1 MKHVQALV
9 RKEWQMELKQKH
21 TLLGVLLYVLTTVFT
36 CYLTMEKVESAST
49 WSALVWITG
58 VFASFNAMQKVFFS
72 EPAGVQ
78 MWMYTLVSPRQLIL
92 AKMLYHGGV
101 VAALQLLSM
110 LAFLFY
116 FGMEGLE
123 KMDFGQLALVMLLGS
138 MGLGITLTFVSSLAY
153 KSGGGIGLI
162 AILGFPLV
170 IPLLTTMSRATTFA
184 VKGFPWEQNELQLVI
199 LLGLNAMTWVL
210 AYVLFP
216 YLWRE

>member
-1 MKHVQALV
+1 MKHVRALV

-36 CYLTMEKVESAST
+36 CYLTMDKVESAST
-49 WSALVWITG
+49 WSALVWVTG
-58 VFASFNAMQKVFFS
+58 VFAAFNAMQKVFFS

-78 MWMYTLVSPRQLIL
+78 LWLYTLVTPRTLIL
-92 AKMLYHGGV
+92 AKMLYHGAV

-110 LAFLFY
+110 VAFIFF
-116 FGMEGLE
+116 FGMGGLE
-123 KMDFGQLALVMLLGS
+123 RMDWGQLTLVMLLGS
-138 MGLGITLTFVSSLAY
+138 AGLGITLTFVSSLAY

-162 AILGFPLV
+162 AILGFPLI
-170 IPLLTTMSRATTFA
+170 IPMLTTMSRATTFA
-184 VKGFPWEQNELQLVI
+184 VIGAPWEQNELQMVI
-199 LLGLNAMTWVL
+199 LLGLNAMSWVL